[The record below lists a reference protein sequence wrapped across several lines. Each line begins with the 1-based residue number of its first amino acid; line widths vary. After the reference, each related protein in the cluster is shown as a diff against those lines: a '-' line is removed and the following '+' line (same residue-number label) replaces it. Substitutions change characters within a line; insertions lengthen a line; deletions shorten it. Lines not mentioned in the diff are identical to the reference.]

1 MAANVKALLFDRL
14 RESGLLEPGQLEEL
28 AKLPEAKDPDPRGL
42 AKQVLRRGW
51 LTRFQ
56 LNLVAQ
62 GKAAELSVG
71 PYVLLDRLGEGGM
84 GQVFKAR
91 HRHMHRVVALKVI
104 RKDRLK
110 SPEAV
115 QRFYQEVQAAAHL
128 SHPNIVLAYDADQVG
143 TTHYLS
149 MEFVDGH
156 DLARIVK
163 ERGPLPV
170 AVACDYVRQAA
181 LGLQHAHE
189 RGMVHRDIK
198 PHNLLVAA
206 APPGERA
213 SPRWGVVKILDMGL
227 ARLQQGVGDQERGL
241 TQTGA
246 VIGTPDFLA
255 PEQALNSRAADIR
268 SDLYSL
274 GCTLYFLLAG
284 RAPFHADSLTQLLLK
299 HQMEEPTPLEQLRP
313 DVPAGLAALVGCL
326 LAKRPEDRVQTPAE
340 LAAALEPFCGGE
352 AGAVPPPRAVV
363 PAAEDA
369 WTALAEE
376 GPDAAMAP
384 SPGARTVTLE
394 DARGPRKKASA
405 RGRSGAE
412 ATGRS
417 RFLLLGGIGAGA
429 FLFLLAL
436 VVGGV
441 VLWAA
446 SLKPRPPAPPAPGPL
461 ADSGNPPPV
470 PTVRPAPAPSP
481 RERPPAVQP
490 VPEPPPPPPPQPQQT
505 PPPPP
510 DMPPAAGEV
519 RRQEPG
525 DLAVVRLVFS
535 PDGRRLAGCDNIK
548 AYVWDVESGRL
559 LKRLAGPPVM
569 TQTLAWC
576 PDSRRLFLGGQG
588 NNVLQLWDTEDGK
601 LLHEYRGHTAVI
613 HSVAV
618 SPDGHRGFSCSGD
631 VEVQD
636 GKPVRKD
643 NRLVYKD
650 PTVRAWD
657 LETGQELYHFDGHT
671 ELVSQVTLSADGR
684 RALSRS
690 RDALCLWDTDRG
702 REIRRLAERNGQKF
716 QVSAAVLC
724 PDGRQALLGIF
735 NQGLVLWDVE
745 ADQEVRRFE
754 SYPGQLDGLVVSA
767 DGRLALSSSH
777 QFDQEQKKVTDV
789 TVRLWEVSS
798 GRQLHHFEGHREMA
812 WGLAFAPDN
821 RLAASSSWDRTARLW
836 DLSVAG
842 PTAVRPPEKAP
853 GGSRSTTPPKAAVKK
868 EAVPSREAQA
878 EAEKLVKK
886 QEAEAKKPAERA
898 ELARKFLEKARA
910 TNDDPDGRYVLLREA
925 RDLAAQV
932 ADPVTALQAA
942 DQIAQLYDTDAP
954 LDMKLAAL
962 ATAAKAATTTA
973 AEKAVVESALAVL
986 EDTVAADN
994 YKAAGELLRL
1004 AEAAARKGPQGLLPR
1019 VEARAKEVREAE
1031 KDYDGYEMA
1040 RAKLK
1045 DEPGAKDANLTAG
1058 KYLCFRKGDWD
1069 AGLPL
1074 LAKGDDKALQ
1084 ELAEAD
1090 LARPSGVADQVK
1102 AGDGWWGLAE
1112 DKEKSKLG
1120 KTQLQLRACYWYQ
1133 QAVTGASGL
1142 TRDKIEERI
1151 KQVQEQ
1157 VADLKAAETAGEGRL
1172 FSGHSAKVTGVAFL
1186 ADGKRI
1192 ISAGQDRKLRLW
1204 DVQSGKELH
1213 AFDLPAPATCVAV
1226 ASGTNSIGA
1235 GTTGGQFQIWDADTQ
1250 KSIGF
1255 KFGPGTSNSVGG
1267 AAFAPDEHR
1276 VALGNQTGLIIWNEN
1291 NGSTHTDSKWTGI
1304 TAMAAAKGG
1313 NYLLLGF
1320 SDGAVRLWN
1329 VDTSRQERQWVAQNG
1344 AVLGV
1349 ALFKDKDGRLYA
1361 ATAGADKTAHL
1372 WDVLTAQEKH
1382 RFRGHTGQVL
1392 GIAISPDGRFVVTG
1406 SEDQTVRLWDAR
1418 TGRELRRFTGHTEA
1432 VTSVAFSPDGHQ
1444 VLSGSEDKSVRLW
1457 DLAKPAAP

>member
-14 RESGLLEPGQLEEL
+14 RESGLLEAAQLEQL
-28 AKLPEAKDPDPRGL
+28 AKLPEAKDADPRGL

-56 LNLVAQ
+56 LNVVAQ

-128 SHPNIVLAYDADQVG
+128 SHPNIVLAYDADQAG
-143 TTHYLS
+143 NTHYLS

-156 DLARIVK
+156 DLARTVK

-206 APPGERA
+206 APPAERG

-227 ARLQQGVGDQERGL
+227 ARLQQGLGDQEHGL

-299 HQMEEPTPLEQLRP
+299 HQMEEPAPLEQLRP
-313 DVPAGLAALVGCL
+313 DVPPGVLAIVNAL
-326 LAKRPEDRVQTPAE
+326 LAKRPEDRIQTPAE

-352 AGAVPPPRAVV
+352 AGAVPAPRAVV

-376 GPDAAMAP
+376 GPDAAMAL
-384 SPGARTVTLE
+384 SAGARTVTLE
-394 DARGPRKKASA
+394 DGRGPRKEASA
-405 RGRSGAE
+405 RGRPGGE

-417 RFLLLGGIGAGA
+417 RLLLLGGIGAGA

-436 VVGGV
+436 VVVGV

-446 SLKPRPPAPPAPGPL
+446 SLKPRPPATPVPGPG

-470 PTVRPAPAPSP
+470 PVVRPAPSP

-490 VPEPPPPPPPQPQQT
+490 VQEPPPPPPQQP

-519 RRQEPG
+519 CRLEPG

-601 LLHEYRGHTAVI
+601 LVREYRGHTAVI

-618 SPDGHRGFSCSGD
+618 SPDGRRAFSSSGAM
-631 VEVQD
+631 EIQD

-650 PTVRAWD
+650 ATVRAWD

-690 RDALCLWDTDRG
+690 QDALCLWDTDRG
-702 REIRRLAERNGQKF
+702 REIRRLAERDNFKF
-716 QVSAAVLC
+716 QVRTAVLC
-724 PDGRQALLGIF
+724 PDGRQALLGMV

-745 ADQEVRRFE
+745 ADQEVRRFD

-777 QFDQEQKKVTDV
+777 QIDQEQKKVTDV

-798 GRQLHHFEGHREMA
+798 GRQLHQFEGHKEMT
-812 WGLAFAPDN
+812 WGLALAPDN

-842 PTAVRPPEKAP
+842 PTIVRPPAKVP
-853 GGSRSTTPPKAAVKK
+853 GGTGSTATPPKAVAKK
-868 EAVPSREAQA
+868 EAVPSKEAQA

-925 RDLAAQV
+925 RDLAAQA

-942 DQIAQLYDTDAP
+942 DQIDQLYETDAP

-962 ATAAKAATTTA
+962 ATAAKAATGA
-973 AEKAVVESALAVL
+973 AAQKAVAESALAVL
-986 EDTVAADN
+986 EEAVAGDN

-1004 AEAAARKGPQGLLPR
+1004 AEAAARKGAQGLLPR
-1019 VEARAKEVREAE
+1019 VEARSKEVREAE
-1031 KDYDGYEMA
+1031 KDYDGYKTA

-1045 DEPGAKDANLTAG
+1045 DEPGATDASLTAG

-1084 ELAEAD
+1084 DLADAD
-1090 LARPSGVADQVK
+1090 LARPAGVADQV
-1102 AGDGWWGLAE
+1102 AVGDGWWGLAE

-1120 KTQLQLRACYWYQ
+1120 KTQLQVRACYWYQ
-1133 QAVTGASGL
+1133 QAVTGATGL
-1142 TRDKIEERI
+1142 TRDKIDDRL
-1151 KQVQEQ
+1151 KQAQEQ
-1157 VADLKAAETAGEGRL
+1157 VAELKAAETASEGRL
-1172 FSGHSAKVTGVAFL
+1172 FSGHTAKVAGVAFL

-1204 DVQSGKELH
+1204 DVATGKELH
-1213 AFDLPAPATCVAV
+1213 AFNLPAAATCVAV

-1235 GTTGGQFQIWDADTQ
+1235 GTTNGQFPIWDADTER
-1250 KSIGF
+1250 SNGF
-1255 KFGPGTSNSVGG
+1255 KFGPGSGTSVGG

-1276 VALGNQTGLIIWNEN
+1276 VAVANQSGLMIWNEN
-1291 NGSTHTDSKWTGI
+1291 SGSTHSDSKWAGI
-1304 TAMAAAKGG
+1304 TALTAAKGG

-1432 VTSVAFSPDGHQ
+1432 VTSVAFSPDGRQ